1 MPRPTV
7 RTSLLIGG
15 ALLGVALVAV
25 LATRPPGVATI
36 VVEVTERHQ
45 TIDGWAVNL
54 RQWEEDKAN
63 NRYDRTSDLHLDR
76 IYHYLG
82 DSVGINAVRLEIPSG
97 MENRTNRWARFRAG
111 ELSYREWQT
120 TRFEKVN
127 DNDDPAVADTTG
139 FLFDGFDHR
148 VEHMLLPLKRAVEA
162 RGEKLYVNVNY
173 VDFKWNASNVQGPL
187 SHADHPEE
195 FAEFVLVYFQRLRD
209 KYGIVPDA
217 FEVILEPENTERW
230 RGPTIGRALVA
241 ATDRLKANGFSPEIV
256 APSNT
261 SMPNAIEYFDEM
273 IAVPGVLGR
282 VGNFSYHRY
291 GIERLADV
299 RAIRERA
306 ERHRLKTSMLEK
318 VDAGIDVLLEDL
330 VEGDVSSWQQW
341 AAAGKSTN
349 PDNGGYYARVD
360 VSDTLRPVIT
370 MARHTHQLAPLFQ
383 LVRRGAVRVGTV
395 SDHRDRAAA
404 AFVGR
409 DGRIAVFVRAR
420 RKGGRVTLK
429 GLPAGT
435 YAMRFVSDAFEGRD
449 LRSATV
455 STGGTLDVELTGPG
469 LLAIHGA
476 ATP

>member
-1 MPRPTV
+1 M
-7 RTSLLIGG
+7 
-15 ALLGVALVAV
+15 ALSAVALATVV
-25 LATRPPGVATI
+25 ATRPPAVATI
-36 VVEVTERHQ
+36 VVDPAVRHQ

-63 NRYDRTSDLHLDR
+63 DRYDRTSDLHLDLLYR
-76 IYHYLG
+76 YLA
-82 DSVGINAVRLEIPSG
+82 DSVGINAVRLELPSG
-97 MENRTNRWARFRAG
+97 MENRANRWARFRSG
-111 ELSYREWQT
+111 ELSYREWQA

-127 DNDDPAVADTTG
+127 DNDDPAIADTTG

-173 VDFKWNASNVQGPL
+173 VDFRWNASNVQGPL

-230 RGPTIGRALVA
+230 RGPTIGRGLVA
-241 ATDRLKANGFSPEIV
+241 AVDRLRTNGFTPEIV

-261 SMPNAIEYFDEM
+261 SMSNAIEYFDAM
-273 IAVPGVLGR
+273 IAIPGVLGR
-282 VGNFSYHRY
+282 LGNFSYHRY
-291 GIERLADV
+291 RLERLSDV

-306 ERHRLKTSMLEK
+306 TRHGLKTSMLEK

-349 PDNGGYYARVD
+349 PDNGGYYARAD
-360 VSDTLRPVIT
+360 VADTLRPVLSF
-370 MARHTHQLAPLFQ
+370 ARHTHQLAPVFQ
-383 LVRRGAVRVGTV
+383 LVRRGAVRIGST
-395 SDHRDRAAA
+395 SNRADRQAA
-404 AFVGR
+404 AFLGPDGR
-409 DGRIAVFVRAR
+409 MTVIVRARGKGGRIAVR
-420 RKGGRVTLK
+420 
-429 GLPAGT
+429 GLTPGT
-435 YAMRFVSDAFEGRD
+435 YALRVVGDDHRVRD
-449 LRSATV
+449 LPPATV
-455 STGGTLDVELTGPG
+455 RSSGALDVELTGPG
-469 LLAIHGA
+469 LLTIHGE
-476 ATP
+476 

>member
-1 MPRPTV
+1 MPTPPV
-7 RTSLLIGG
+7 RTYLLSGA
-15 ALLGVALVAV
+15 ALLAVAV
-25 LATRPPGVATI
+25 VAVVATRPPAVATI
-36 VVEVTERHQ
+36 VVDPTERHQ

-63 NRYDRTSDLHLDR
+63 DRYDRTSDLHLDR
-76 IYHYLG
+76 IYRFLA

-111 ELSYREWQT
+111 ELSYKEWQK

-127 DNDDPAVADTTG
+127 DNADPAVADTTG

-148 VEHMLLPLKRAVEA
+148 VEHMLMPLKHAVEA

-187 SHADHPEE
+187 SHAEHPEE

-230 RGPTIGRALVA
+230 RGPTIGRGLVA
-241 ATDRLKANGFSPEIV
+241 AVDRLKANGFTPEVV

-261 SMPNAIEYFDEM
+261 SMPNAIEYFDDM

-291 GIERLADV
+291 GIERLGDV
-299 RAIRERA
+299 RAIRSRA
-306 ERHRLKTSMLEK
+306 QQHALKTSMLEK
-318 VDAGIDVLLEDL
+318 VDAGVDVLMEDL
-330 VEGDVSSWQQW
+330 IEGDVSSWQQW

-360 VSDTLRPVIT
+360 VSDTLRPVVSF
-370 MARHTHQLAPLFQ
+370 ARHTHQLAPLFQ
-383 LVRRGAVRVGTV
+383 LVRRGAVRIG
-395 SDHRDRAAA
+395 SRSNRADRPAV
-404 AFVGR
+404 AFIGA
-409 DGRIAVFVRAR
+409 DGRTSVIVRAR
-420 RKGGRVTLK
+420 GKGGRITVR

-435 YAMRFVSDAFEGRD
+435 YA
-449 LRSATV
+449 LRVVGDDHRTRELPPATV
-455 STGGTLDVELTGPG
+455 ATGAALDVDLTGAG
-469 LLAIHGA
+469 VLTIHGG
-476 ATP
+476 ATR

>member
-1 MPRPTV
+1 MSV
-7 RTSLLIGG
+7 RTSLLAAA
-15 ALLGVALVAV
+15 ALAAVAV
-25 LATRPPGVATI
+25 TIVLVRRPPAVTTI
-36 VVEVTERHQ
+36 VVDATERHQ

-63 NRYDRTSDLHLDR
+63 DRYDRTSDLHLDR
-76 IYHYLG
+76 IYRFLP

-111 ELSYREWQT
+111 DLPYREWQK

-195 FAEFVLVYFQRLRD
+195 FAEFVLVYFERLRD

-230 RGPTIGRALVA
+230 RGPTIGRGLVA
-241 ATDRLKANGFSPEIV
+241 AVDRLKANGFTPEIV

-261 SMPNAIEYFDEM
+261 SMPNAIEYFDAM

-291 GIERLADV
+291 HIERLADV
-299 RAIRERA
+299 RAIRARA

-318 VDAGIDVLLEDL
+318 VDAGVDVLMEDL

-360 VSDTLRPVIT
+360 VSDTLRPVLSF
-370 MARHTHQLAPLFQ
+370 ARHTHQLAPVFQ
-383 LVRRGAVRVGTV
+383 VVRRGAVRIG
-395 SDHRDRAAA
+395 SRSDRADRRTA
-404 AFVGR
+404 AFIGA
-409 DGRIAVFVRAR
+409 DGRTTVIVRASG
-420 RKGGRVTLK
+420 KGGRITVR
-429 GLPAGT
+429 GLPPGRYALRVVGDDHRVLEPAPAIIGT
-435 YAMRFVSDAFEGRD
+435 GAA
-449 LRSATV
+449 
-455 STGGTLDVELTGPG
+455 LDVELAGAGVLT
-469 LLAIHGA
+469 IHA
-476 ATP
+476 E

>member
-1 MPRPTV
+1 
-7 RTSLLIGG
+7 
-15 ALLGVALVAV
+15 
-25 LATRPPGVATI
+25 
-36 VVEVTERHQ
+36 
-45 TIDGWAVNL
+45 
-54 RQWEEDKAN
+54 
-63 NRYDRTSDLHLDR
+63 
-76 IYHYLG
+76 
-82 DSVGINAVRLEIPSG
+82 

-127 DNDDPAVADTTG
+127 DNDDPAVADTSG

-173 VDFKWNASNVQGPL
+173 VDFKWNASNVQGSL

-209 KYGIVPDA
+209 RYGIVPDA

-241 ATDRLKANGFSPEIV
+241 ATDRLKANGFTPEIV

-291 GIERLADV
+291 GVERLADV
-299 RAIRERA
+299 RAIRARA
-306 ERHRLKTSMLEK
+306 ERHQLKTSMLEK

-330 VEGDVSSWQQW
+330 VDGDVSSWQQW

-360 VSDTLRPVIT
+360 VSDTLRPVIS

-383 LVRRGAVRVGTV
+383 LVRRGAVRIGSR
-395 SDHRDRAAA
+395 SDHRRPDGCGVRRRPTARDDLRPCAADGGGRITVTGLPVGQHTHCASSRTSSGRACCRRRPWSRAACSSGA
-404 AFVGR
+404 
-409 DGRIAVFVRAR
+409 
-420 RKGGRVTLK
+420 
-429 GLPAGT
+429 P
-435 YAMRFVSDAFEGRD
+435 
-449 LRSATV
+449 
-455 STGGTLDVELTGPG
+455 GPG
-469 LLAIHGA
+469 LLAIHGGA
-476 ATP
+476 SGTRRCSPWRCAGGTASGVGRGAKIEPRDAQVVHRCAR

>member
-1 MPRPTV
+1 MPRPLV
-7 RTSLLIGG
+7 RTSLLVG
-15 ALLGVALVAV
+15 AVLVAV
-25 LATRPPGVATI
+25 ALAIVLVRRPPAVATI
-36 VVEVTERHQ
+36 VVDPGERHQ

-63 NRYDRTSDLHLDR
+63 NRYDRTSDLYLDQ
-76 IYHYLG
+76 IYRYLA

-127 DNDDPAVADTTG
+127 DNDDPAIADTTG

-148 VEHMLLPLKRAVEA
+148 VEHMLLPLKQAVEA

-187 SHADHPEE
+187 SHADHPAEL
-195 FAEFVLVYFQRLRD
+195 AEFVLVYFQRLRD

-241 ATDRLKANGFSPEIV
+241 ATDRLKANGFTPEIV

-291 GIERLADV
+291 GVERLADV

-360 VSDTLRPVIT
+360 VSDSLRPVIS

-383 LVRRGAVRVGTV
+383 LVRRGAVRIGSR
-395 SDHRDRAAA
+395 SDHRDRMSA
-404 AFVGR
+404 AFVAP
-409 DGRIAVFVRAR
+409 DGTTTTFVRAR
-420 RKGGRVTLK
+420 RGGGRLRVT
-429 GLPAGT
+429 GLPAGAYT
-435 YAMRFVSDAFEGRD
+435 LRFVSDAFQSR
-449 LRSATV
+449 LLAPASVVA
-455 STGGTLDVELTGPG
+455 GGVLEVELPEPG
-469 LLAIHGA
+469 LLAIHGG
-476 ATP
+476 ATR

>member
-1 MPRPTV
+1 MA
-7 RTSLLIGG
+7 I
-15 ALLGVALVAV
+15 VALTAATMIAV
-25 LATRPPGVATI
+25 RRPPPVATI
-36 VVEVTERHQ
+36 VVDATKRHQ

-63 NRYDRTSDLHLDR
+63 DRYDRTSDMHLDR
-76 IYHYLG
+76 LYRFLA

-111 ELSYREWQT
+111 ELSYRTWQT

-127 DNDDPAVADTTG
+127 DNDDPAIADTTG

-195 FAEFVLVYFQRLRD
+195 FAEFVLVYVQRLRD

-241 ATDRLKANGFSPEIV
+241 ATDRLKANGFTPEIV

-330 VEGDVSSWQQW
+330 VAGDVSSWQQW

-349 PDNGGYYARVD
+349 PDNGGYYARAD
-360 VSDTLRPVIT
+360 VSDTLRPVLT
-370 MARHTHQLAPLFQ
+370 FARHTHQLAPVFQ
-383 LVRRGAVRVGTV
+383 LVRRGAVRVGST
-395 SDHRDRAAA
+395 SNRADRQSA
-404 AFVGR
+404 AFVGP
-409 DGRIAVFVRAR
+409 DGRLAVIVRAKGR
-420 RKGGRVTLK
+420 GGRITVRGLAA
-429 GLPAGT
+429 GRYALRVVGDDHRARDLPA
-435 YAMRFVSDAFEGRD
+435 
-449 LRSATV
+449 ATV
-455 STGGTLDVELTGPG
+455 GTGLALDLEMTDPGVLTIRGE
-469 LLAIHGA
+469 
-476 ATP
+476 

>member
-1 MPRPTV
+1 LPRPLV
-7 RTSLLIGG
+7 RTFFLAGA
-15 ALLGVALVAV
+15 ALLAAAVATML
-25 LATRPPGVATI
+25 LRRPPAVAII
-36 VVEVTERHQ
+36 VVDPAVRHQ

-63 NRYDRTSDLHLDR
+63 DRYDRTSDLHLDR
-76 IYHYLG
+76 IYRFLA

-97 MENRTNRWARFRAG
+97 MENRANRWARFRAG

-127 DNDDPAVADTTG
+127 DNDDPAIADTTG

-187 SHADHPEE
+187 SHADRAEE

-241 ATDRLKANGFSPEIV
+241 AADRLKANGFTPEIV

-261 SMPNAIEYFDEM
+261 SMSNAIQYFDGM
-273 IAVPGVLGR
+273 IRVPGVLGR
-282 VGNFSYHRY
+282 LGNFSYHRY
-291 GIERLADV
+291 RAERLADV
-299 RAIRERA
+299 RAIRARA
-306 ERHRLKTSMLEK
+306 KRYGLKTSMLEK

-360 VSDTLRPVIT
+360 VSDTLRPVLSF
-370 MARHTHQLAPLFQ
+370 ARHTHQLAPVFQ
-383 LVRRGAVRVGTV
+383 LVRRGAVRVGSTSNRADRPSAAFIGADGRVAVIVRVRGRGGRITV
-395 SDHRDRAAA
+395 RGLPPGGYALRVVGDDHRA
-404 AFVGR
+404 R
-409 DGRIAVFVRAR
+409 D
-420 RKGGRVTLK
+420 
-429 GLPAGT
+429 LPA
-435 YAMRFVSDAFEGRD
+435 
-449 LRSATV
+449 ATV
-455 STGGTLDVELTGPG
+455 GAGAELDLELTDPG
-469 LLAIHGA
+469 VLTIHGDA
-476 ATP
+476 AR